1 MSEQTMTTT
10 TARELPFEYDG
21 TVVISIGV
29 ANLDDAIRWYGD
41 MLGFELDY
49 KLDQYGWCE
58 LRSPYSGIT
67 IGLGQSEEPKPGGAT
82 PTFTVKDIAAARS
95 HLESHG
101 VRFDGETYEIEG
113 MVKLCTFY
121 DPDDNSFMLA
131 QNLEQPA

>member
-1 MSEQTMTTT
+1 MSEQTASPTKPT
-10 TARELPFEYDG
+10 LPFEYDA
-21 TVVISIGV
+21 TVVLSIGV
-29 ANLDDAIRWYGD
+29 LNLDDAIRWFGD
-41 MLGFELDY
+41 VLGFELDY

-58 LRSPYSGIT
+58 LRTPYPGIT

-82 PTFTVKDIAAARS
+82 PTFTVKDIAAARG

-121 DPDDNSFMLA
+121 DPDGNSFMLA
-131 QNLEQPA
+131 QNLEPPT

>member
-1 MSEQTMTTT
+1 MSEQTATPTSAT
-10 TARELPFEYDG
+10 EVPFQYG
-21 TVVISIGV
+21 QTVVISIGV
-29 ANLDDAIRWYGD
+29 ANLEDAIRWYSD

-58 LRSPYSGIT
+58 LRTPYPGIT

-82 PTFTVKDIAAARS
+82 PTFTVKDIAAARG

-121 DPDDNSFMLA
+121 DPDGNSFMLA
-131 QNLEQPA
+131 QNLEPPT